1 MKTLANIF
9 NWLGRRFLLLGN
21 YLLGKSYYKVGG
33 YCYGISIFFSWKAKK
48 IYKEIHRKLKEKKA

>member
-1 MKTLANIF
+1 
-9 NWLGRRFLLLGN
+9 LLGN

-48 IYKEIHRKLKEKKA
+48 IYKEIPRKLKEKKT